1 MLYDNEV
8 RLHKAQISHYI
19 SNIKYILLQKKKEI
33 NEHNFLD
40 IKVAN
45 YNCFKS

>member
-19 SNIKYILLQKKKEI
+19 SNIKYILLQKKKI
-33 NEHNFLD
+33 NEHNLLD
-40 IKVAN
+40 IQVAN
-45 YNCFKS
+45 YNCLKS

>member
-19 SNIKYILLQKKKEI
+19 SNIKYILLQKKK
-33 NEHNFLD
+33 NKWTQFVGYTGCKLQL
-40 IKVAN
+40 
-45 YNCFKS
+45 S

>member
-1 MLYDNEV
+1 M
-8 RLHKAQISHYI
+8 RLGYIKHKYPIIFQILNTFYY
-19 SNIKYILLQKKKEI
+19 KKKKEI